1 MSLCDQPGLTPLEQA
16 LAHLAE
22 RVSVVAGV
30 EKLTLLHA
38 DGRVLSEDIVSP
50 VDVPPTDNSAMD
62 GFALHGEGSSW
73 NVVGEALAGHP
84 YMGPPLQP
92 GQCIRIMTG
101 ASLPKGA
108 DRVVMQEYA
117 ELQDATLQVQQ
128 IPGSG
133 DNIRR
138 QAGDIRQGSKLLT
151 AGTRLGPAEL
161 GLLASV
167 GVTHVS
173 VIRRPVA
180 AVFSTG
186 DELAEAGQQLGAGQ
200 IYDSNAIMVVTL
212 LQRMGCEVLNLG
224 RVADDEAALQQL
236 LAEADLKADLVVTSG
251 GVSVGEA
258 DYTRRVVEA
267 MGELELWRLAIKPG
281 KPFAFGR
288 LQNSW
293 FMGLPGNPVS
303 ALVTLHQLGAEVVR
317 LLSGASPHERVRLP
331 ATAAEDIVKTPGRLD
346 FQRGVYWLS
355 ADGVQAKA
363 LPRQNSQVLSAVAE
377 ANCYIVLEQ
386 ERGSVIAGETIV
398 VEPFDGSL
406 RGMC

>member
-1 MSLCDQPGLTPLEQA
+1 MSLCDQPGLIPLEQA

-30 EKLTLLHA
+30 EKLSLIQA
-38 DGRVLSEDIVSP
+38 DGRVLSDDIVSP
-50 VDVPPTDNSAMD
+50 LDVPPTDNSAMD
-62 GFALHGEGSSW
+62 GFALHGEASSW

-101 ASLPKGA
+101 ASVPKGA
-108 DRVVMQEYA
+108 DRVVMQEHA
-117 ELQDATLQVQQ
+117 ELQDATLQVKHM
-128 IPGSG
+128 PGSG
-133 DNIRR
+133 DNIRC
-138 QAGDIRQGSKLLT
+138 QAADIRQGSKLLT

-167 GVTHVS
+167 GVAHVS
-173 VIRRPVA
+173 VVRRPVA

-186 DELAEAGQQLGAGQ
+186 DELTEPGQQLGAGQ
-200 IYDSNAIMVVTL
+200 IYDSNAIMVGTL

-224 RVADDEAALQQL
+224 RVADDEAALQQV

-251 GVSVGEA
+251 GVSVGDA

-303 ALVTLHQLGAEVVR
+303 ALVTLHQLGVEVVR
-317 LLSGASPHERVRLP
+317 LLSGAAALERPRL
-331 ATAAEDIVKTPGRLD
+331 TAVAAGDIHKIPGRLD
-346 FQRGVYWLS
+346 FQRGVYWHS
-355 ADGVQAKA
+355 NEGVLAKA
-363 LPRQNSQVLSAVAE
+363 LPRQNSAVLSAVSE
-377 ANCYIVLEQ
+377 ANCFIVLEQ
-386 ERGSVIAGETIV
+386 SRSAVAAGETILI
-398 VEPFDGSL
+398 EPFDGIL
-406 RGMC
+406 RGSR